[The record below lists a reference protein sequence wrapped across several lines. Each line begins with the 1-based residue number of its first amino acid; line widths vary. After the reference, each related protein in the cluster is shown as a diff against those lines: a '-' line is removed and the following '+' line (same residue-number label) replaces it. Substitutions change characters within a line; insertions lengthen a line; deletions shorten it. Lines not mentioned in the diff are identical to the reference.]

1 MKILFFILFLFNTS
15 MVYAKEIQYIC
26 GEWELE
32 LPEYALEFFF
42 TEKRGTPFIGL
53 EENDQFFLKDHL
65 ENMQLL
71 NFIGWFNDTIRIYTS
86 YSSEFDTYSLFFLN
100 WSKDDNNNIN
110 KNELEIMKFSYIT
123 EWTYKTNCLK
133 N

>member
-1 MKILFFILFLFNTS
+1 
-15 MVYAKEIQYIC
+15 
-26 GEWELE
+26 
-32 LPEYALEFFF
+32 
-42 TEKRGTPFIGL
+42 
-53 EENDQFFLKDHL
+53 
-65 ENMQLL
+65 MQLL